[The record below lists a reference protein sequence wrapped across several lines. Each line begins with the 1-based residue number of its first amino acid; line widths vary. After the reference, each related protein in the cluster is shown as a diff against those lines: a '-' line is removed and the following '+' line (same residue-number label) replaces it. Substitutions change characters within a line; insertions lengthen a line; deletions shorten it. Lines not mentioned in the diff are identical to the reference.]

1 MTRSSHR
8 YVHATVPGS
17 AVARTRP
24 VRRALPLL
32 VAVILFVL
40 VGCSESTTAPSA
52 TPPSTPPSTTAPST
66 APVATSPAP
75 PRLAADPAQV
85 AADLVTDEEALRD
98 PSSSEAVLRTAAHRQ
113 QLAYRALG
121 RHPEWDPIV
130 RPRIPGTLLE
140 AYDRN
145 VDARRQLTA
154 MSRHASDMLPA
165 WRIVAPPS
173 AEELLGY
180 YREAESAS
188 GVGWAYL
195 AAINLIETGFGR
207 VAGVSTAGAQGPM
220 QFMPSTFAAYGGGGN
235 IHAPRDSILAAGRYL
250 AANGFARDRDYAV
263 YRYNNSNQYVR
274 AVNDY
279 AAVLAAHPA
288 TFAGYYRWEV
298 YYNSS
303 AGDVLLPVGYATTA
317 PIPVA
322 DYLGTHATAAPDVRI
337 ASSSEQILHHLLTVR
352 NGASQANL
360 SERSELLSRQFLGVP
375 YRANTLIGS
384 ADHREELVV
393 ELQQVDCFTY
403 ADYVEALKRA
413 DNRQQFING
422 LIDVRYKNGVVGF
435 ASRKHFFTDW
445 SVSSPPIATDVT
457 SSLSPHTI
465 QVAKNLNMKDSGGVY
480 LPGLPVV
487 PRTISY
493 IPSPRVDDAVL
504 ARLRTGDYLGAY
516 AQDGGLDVTHV
527 GIFINTPAG
536 PVLRNASSLRADNKV
551 VDTPLF
557 DYLRTVPGVV
567 VLRPVQ

>member
-1 MTRSSHR
+1 M
-8 YVHATVPGS
+8 
-17 AVARTRP
+17 
-24 VRRALPLL
+24 
-32 VAVILFVL
+32 
-40 VGCSESTTAPSA
+40 
-52 TPPSTPPSTTAPST
+52 
-66 APVATSPAP
+66 
-75 PRLAADPAQV
+75 
-85 AADLVTDEEALRD
+85 
-98 PSSSEAVLRTAAHRQ
+98 
-113 QLAYRALG
+113 
-121 RHPEWDPIV
+121 
-130 RPRIPGTLLE
+130 
-140 AYDRN
+140 
-145 VDARRQLTA
+145 
-154 MSRHASDMLPA
+154 
-165 WRIVAPPS
+165 
-173 AEELLGY
+173 
-180 YREAESAS
+180 
-188 GVGWAYL
+188 
-195 AAINLIETGFGR
+195 
-207 VAGVSTAGAQGPM
+207 
-220 QFMPSTFAAYGGGGN
+220 
-235 IHAPRDSILAAGRYL
+235 
-250 AANGFARDRDYAV
+250 
-263 YRYNNSNQYVR
+263 
-274 AVNDY
+274 
-279 AAVLAAHPA
+279 
-288 TFAGYYRWEV
+288 
-298 YYNSS
+298 
-303 AGDVLLPVGYATTA
+303 
-317 PIPVA
+317 
-322 DYLGTHATAAPDVRI
+322 
-337 ASSSEQILHHLLTVR
+337 
-352 NGASQANL
+352 
-360 SERSELLSRQFLGVP
+360 SRQFLGVP